1 MKQLFRILAATF
13 AVMSL
18 FSCTDKANPTP
29 AALENVEITD
39 SAIHLFKGGIQS
51 FNFKVT
57 PANATFNYEVG
68 SDNCSV
74 SLEISTAS
82 GNNTPMYY
90 KLISIEQ
97 VDRAG
102 GIYKASVQDKSN
114 GSNYNDKVVLKIN
127 TTDEDGKTMTITSNT
142 INVGYA
148 GTTMMSMSL
157 LKENNPTAVYQ
168 DLALNIDASA
178 KKISIASPFISNPNL
193 VMTFE
198 TNGMKVLV
206 NGVEQV
212 SGETVNDFSEPVTY
226 TVVAGEDVTQDYIVT
241 VTYSGLPVL
250 FINTPNNKTIPDK
263 NSDWLNET
271 EIKLYKADWTIDL
284 EGTTGIRGRGN
295 STWNYAKKPYA
306 LKLDSK
312 SKVLGMPKHK
322 RWVLLANWMDR
333 TIMRNRISF
342 AVAMKTSLAW
352 TPHGEFVEL
361 ILNGQHK
368 GNYYLCEHI
377 KVDENRVN
385 IDELEDD
392 KTDSGYIME
401 LDSYFDEV
409 NKFRSQYYNLPYMFK
424 DPDEVN
430 SAQFSFLQN
439 YVNTLEYALYN
450 NTKFAAREYTQYM
463 DVDSFIDWWF
473 VHELTGNEEPRHPK
487 SSYMH
492 KDAGGK
498 LTMGPVWD
506 FDWETFKT
514 KNRFLLI
521 NRTDNAKVIYY
532 DRLFQDSQFKARV
545 KERWNAQVAGF
556 REISAYIESE
566 AERIK
571 GSESMNHKM
580 WPITLDSPGCQG
592 LVNEDESLTFKEAV
606 AKMKSAYEGKL
617 NWMDSQIS
625 NW

>member
-1 MKQLFRILAATF
+1 MKLLLRILAIPVAIVTLF
-13 AVMSL
+13 A
-18 FSCTDKANPTP
+18 CTDKANPTP
-29 AALENVEITD
+29 AMLENIEINEP
-39 SAIHLFKGGIQS
+39 AIFLYKGGIQT
-51 FNFKVT
+51 FTFKVT
-57 PANATFNYEVG
+57 PANATFNYDVE
-68 SDNCSV
+68 SDECGV
-74 SLEISTAS
+74 SIAISSAS
-82 GNNTPMYY
+82 SNATPLYY
-90 KLISIEQ
+90 KLIGIEP
-97 VDRAG
+97 VDKGAG
-102 GIYKASVQDKSN
+102 TYKASIQDKSN
-114 GSNYNDKVVLKIN
+114 SEDYNDKVVIKIE
-127 TTDEDGKTMTITSNT
+127 TTDAEGKTKTITSNT

-148 GTTMMSMSL
+148 GTKLMSMSL
-157 LKENNPTAVYQ
+157 LKENNQTAVYK
-168 DLALNIDASA
+168 DLTLDVDASTN
-178 KKISIASPFISNPNL
+178 KISISSPFISNPNL

-198 TNGMKVLV
+198 SNGMKVLV

-226 TVVAGEDVTQDYIVT
+226 TVVASEDKTQDYIVS

-250 FINTPNNKTIPDK
+250 FINTPNNATIPDK
-263 NSDWLNET
+263 HSDWLANT

-295 STWNYAKKPYA
+295 STWGYPKKPYA

-312 SKVLGMPKHK
+312 SSVLGMPKHK

-342 AVAMKTSLAW
+342 AIAMKTGLAW
-352 TPHGEFVEL
+352 TPRGEFVEL

-385 IDELEDD
+385 VDELEDD

-430 SAQFSFLQN
+430 SAQFTFLQN

-450 NTKFAAREYTQYM
+450 STKFASREYTQYM
-463 DVDSFIDWWF
+463 DVDSFIDWWL
-473 VHELTGNEEPRHPK
+473 VHELTGNEEPKHPK

-506 FDWETFKT
+506 FDWGTFMPHT
-514 KNRFLLI
+514 KFVCYG
-521 NRTDNAKVIYY
+521 RTDGLKPIYY
-532 DRLFQDSQFKARV
+532 DRLMQDAQFKARV
-545 KERWNAQVAGF
+545 KERWIALETGF
-556 REISAYIESE
+556 REIPAYIESE
-566 AERIK
+566 AARIK

-580 WPITLDSPGCQG
+580 WPCNTLEVIGYI
-592 LVNEDESLTFKEAV
+592 VNQDEHMTFDQAV
-606 AKMKSAYEGKL
+606 ARMKSAYEGKL

-625 NW
+625 SW

>member
-1 MKQLFRILAATF
+1 
-13 AVMSL
+13 
-18 FSCTDKANPTP
+18 
-29 AALENVEITD
+29 
-39 SAIHLFKGGIQS
+39 
-51 FNFKVT
+51 
-57 PANATFNYEVG
+57 
-68 SDNCSV
+68 
-74 SLEISTAS
+74 
-82 GNNTPMYY
+82 
-90 KLISIEQ
+90 
-97 VDRAG
+97 
-102 GIYKASVQDKSN
+102 
-114 GSNYNDKVVLKIN
+114 
-127 TTDEDGKTMTITSNT
+127 
-142 INVGYA
+142 
-148 GTTMMSMSL
+148 MSL
-157 LKENNPTAVYQ
+157 LKENNQTAVYK
-168 DLALNIDASA
+168 DLTLDVDASTN
-178 KKISIASPFISNPNL
+178 KISISSPFISSPNL

-198 TNGMKVLV
+198 SNGMKVLV

-226 TVVAGEDVTQDYIVT
+226 TVVASEDKTQDYIVS

-250 FINTPNNKTIPDK
+250 FINTPNNATIPDK
-263 NSDWLNET
+263 HSDWLANT
-271 EIKLYKADWTIDL
+271 EIKLYKADWTVDV

-342 AVAMKTSLAW
+342 AVAMKTGLDW
-352 TPHGEFVEL
+352 TPNGEFVEL

-385 IDELEDD
+385 VDELEDD

-409 NKFRSQYYNLPYMFK
+409 NRFRSQYYNLPYMFK

-430 SAQFSFLQN
+430 SAQFTFLQN

-450 NTKFAAREYTQYM
+450 STKFANREYTQYL

-487 SSYMH
+487 SSYMF
-492 KDAGGK
+492 KDKGGK
-498 LTMGPVWD
+498 LKMGPVWD

-521 NRTDNAKVIYY
+521 NRSDNAQVLYY
-532 DRLFQDSQFKARV
+532 SRLFQDPQFKARA
-545 KERWNAQVAGF
+545 KERWNALEAGF
-556 REISAYIESE
+556 REIPAYIESE

-606 AKMKSAYEGKL
+606 ARMKSAYEGKL

>member
-1 MKQLFRILAATF
+1 MKLLLRILAIPVAIVTLF
-13 AVMSL
+13 A
-18 FSCTDKANPTP
+18 CTDKANPTP
-29 AALENVEITD
+29 AMLENIEINE
-39 SAIHLFKGGIQS
+39 SAIFLYKGGIQT
-51 FNFKVT
+51 FTFKVT
-57 PANATFNYEVG
+57 PANATFNYDVE
-68 SDNCSV
+68 SDECGV
-74 SLEISTAS
+74 SIAISSAS
-82 GNNTPMYY
+82 SNAAPLYY
-90 KLISIEQ
+90 KLIGIEP
-97 VDRAG
+97 VDKGAG
-102 GIYKASVQDKSN
+102 TYKASIQDKSN
-114 GSNYNDKVVLKIN
+114 SEDYNDKVVIKIE
-127 TTDEDGKTMTITSNT
+127 TTDAEGKTKTITSNT

-148 GTTMMSMSL
+148 GTNLMSMSL
-157 LKENNPTAVYQ
+157 LKENNQTAVYK
-168 DLALNIDASA
+168 DLTLDVDASTN
-178 KKISIASPFISNPNL
+178 KISISSPFISSPNL

-226 TVVAGEDVTQDYIVT
+226 TVVAGEEVSAEYTVN

-250 FINTPNNKTIPDK
+250 FINTPNNATIPDK
-263 NSDWLNET
+263 HSDWLTNT

-342 AVAMKTSLAW
+342 AIAMKTDLAW

-392 KTDSGYIME
+392 ETDSGYIME

-409 NKFRSQYYNLPYMFK
+409 NKFKSSYYKLPYMFK
-424 DPDEVN
+424 DPDEIN

-439 YVNTLEYALYN
+439 YVNTLEYALYD
-450 NTKFAAREYTQYM
+450 NTKFANREYTQYL
-463 DVDSFIDWWF
+463 DVDSFIDWWL

-487 SSYMH
+487 SSYMV
-492 KDAGGK
+492 KDKGGK
-498 LTMGPVWD
+498 LKMGPVWD
-506 FDWETFKT
+506 FDWETFMT
-514 KNRFLLI
+514 KNRFILI
-521 NRTDNAKVIYY
+521 NRSDNTQVLYY
-532 DRLFQDSQFKARV
+532 SRLFQDPQFKARA
-545 KERWNAQVAGF
+545 KERWNALEAGF
-556 REISAYIESE
+556 REIPAYIESE

-592 LVNEDESLTFKEAV
+592 LVNKDESLTFEEAV
-606 AKMKSAYEGKL
+606 ARMKSAYEGKL